1 MSTTTYTAIV
11 HQEGEWF
18 VAQCAEI
25 DVASQGRTAEEALA
39 NLTEAL
45 ELYLEDAPEKPQSS
59 VHRLPV
65 RVA

>member
-25 DVASQGRTAEEALA
+25 DVASQGRTAEQALA

-45 ELYLEDAPEKPQSS
+45 ELYLE
-59 VHRLPV
+59 R
-65 RVA
+65 